1 MTTNSEQEQRKRND
15 QALRAWKEWKKKC
28 SVDACNPENRRIL
41 TGEVT
46 RAFNRELVKALKM
59 ARIISPRENEARW
72 RKSAN
77 ECVTEFDCAIIEA
90 DTERVNKQT
99 GALRKRKKWKNVVWR
114 KMNTSQDAP
123 LKVLRGQLTGP
134 ASFMRDVVREYVQR
148 EYQKDTM
155 SLNELL
161 GGSEEADGATLED
174 RLLDPSS
181 AFDLYLEP
189 SQLNDETQDDEKQND
204 ETQNDET
211 QDDETQDDET
221 QDDEKQNDERQ
232 SPLEASLDAAFTLP
246 DMVLVLAKAH
256 RVALSDVLLH
266 FPMGLGLS
274 AVYDRQKQALT
285 RLGTWFDDWAEHY
298 QDKQTSAVVLQHFFS
313 RLSAENLPKALLYL
327 LDPQKG

>member
-1 MTTNSEQEQRKRND
+1 MTTNSEQEQQKRND
-15 QALRAWKEWKKKC
+15 QALRAWKEWKKEC

-90 DTERVNKQT
+90 DTERANKQT
-99 GALRKRKKWKNVVWR
+99 GAPRKRKQWKNFVWQ
-114 KMNTSQDAP
+114 KMATSQDAP

-148 EYQKDTM
+148 DYQIWNKRCAM
-155 SLNELL
+155 SLNEPL
-161 GGSEEADGATLED
+161 GGSEEAEGATLED
-174 RLLDPSS
+174 RLLDTSS
-181 AFDLYLEP
+181 TFDLYLEP
-189 SQLNDETQDDEKQND
+189 SQLND

-211 QDDETQDDET
+211 QDDETQDDEK
-221 QDDEKQNDERQ
+221 QDDEKQNDEKQNDERQ